1 MDLRKKIE
9 ARLCELS
16 LNHQRLPLRARVF
29 TQPTSR
35 LSSHSIDAHLPA
47 AHGIAISARFWQ
59 PQCLDV
65 SQVVPGGAI
74 DLAARGRR
82 GRGNEGEQQDMH
94 AAGVALLTSRK
105 AGQHMFYYSDAL
117 SNYYNFSGPES

>member
-1 MDLRKKIE
+1 MNSLQPPE
-9 ARLCELS
+9 A
-16 LNHQRLPLRARVF
+16 PTARARVI
-29 TQPTSR
+29 TQHKSR
-35 LSSHSIDAHLPA
+35 LSTHSVDSYLPA

-65 SQVVPGGAI
+65 RQVVPRGAI

-94 AAGVALLTSRK
+94 AAGAALLTSRRLEP
-105 AGQHMFYYSDAL
+105 GQHMFYYCDADAL
-117 SNYYNFSGPES
+117 SNYYNSNTAAYFSGPES